1 MIICLRSCGHLR
13 YELNSLKQS
22 LHRRLEIK
30 RPSLKRDYKRIFG
43 TAVRISS
50 PAYARVALYP
60 VFVGYIIAG
69 KQDPAMSMNSHC
81 GNKVGQVSFF
91 R

>member
-1 MIICLRSCGHLR
+1 MIICLRSGGHLR
-13 YELNSLKQS
+13 YELNSLKRL

-60 VFVGYIIAG
+60 VFVGYIIDG
-69 KQDPAMSMNSHC
+69 RLSRYSLFYGIPDQNNT
-81 GNKVGQVSFF
+81 NKV
-91 R
+91 